1 MGGVQGIYGLTFPPA
16 GSGT

>member
-1 MGGVQGIYGLTFPPA
+1 MQGIYGLTFPPA